1 MKHTDWQQIEEI
13 LASVLELPEEQRSAR
28 VEQLCAGNASLRSE
42 LQSLLA
48 AHDHAGSFLEVKT
61 QISSDSAGTVSLVS
75 KQLGPYRLLEP
86 IGHGGMG
93 TVYRAER
100 ADGQFQK
107 QVAVKVV
114 PAALHSQELLRRF
127 TSEQQILATLEHP
140 NIARLLDAGVSPD
153 GLPYLVM
160 EYVEGVPITDY
171 CRDRRLPLQERLRLF
186 QTVCST
192 VHYAHQHLIVHRDIK
207 PANILVTKEG
217 TPKLLDFGIA
227 KLLDPWMNPG
237 ADSTQSIFNPMTPD
251 YASPEQAQGEALT
264 TATDVYSLGV
274 ILYELLANQRPYS
287 VADKSSTEAIR
298 MICEIEPEKPSAL
311 VRHRMKKDPSAPR
324 EPGLSSELDA
334 VVGKAMRKDPQQR
347 YGSAQDLAQDI
358 SRYLGGQTVL
368 AHRGSLRYSATKF
381 IGRHKIA
388 AASVLIVLTLAVA
401 GVSAIIWQAQVAI
414 RERETAKAVND
425 FLQND
430 LLAQAS
436 SWNQAGP
443 GSKPDPDIKVR
454 TALDRAA
461 SRIGGNFDKQPLVEA
476 SIRQTIGKTYYELG
490 LYSDAQPQLERAL
503 ALRRG
508 VQGDQHPDM
517 LPAMNVLALV
527 YLAGAKYA
535 DAESLLKRTLE
546 LRRRNLGEAHPATL
560 KSMADLSYVYLR
572 QGRYAE
578 AEQLCSRA
586 VEIQRRTLGEEH
598 PDTIDSEGDLG
609 EIYQAEGQLAKAEL
623 LLTKAFQSGRRVLGE
638 EHPETLITANAL
650 ALLYRA
656 ETKYPEADLLLTRT
670 LEIERRALG
679 KENPDTLASMN
690 DLANLYRDEG
700 KLDKAEPLLS
710 RVLEVRKRTLGE
722 QHPGTLLAMMN
733 LGKLYRSEGK
743 YDQGAI
749 LLRKALEERRRTQGN
764 EHADTLYTMY
774 ELARLYVDQGNDDR
788 AEPLLTAFLEIRR
801 HVPSPGQRGVSFLSS
816 YSDTAGVL
824 ALLGRIRLRQHRYS
838 EAEVALREGLEGHG
852 KDAPVPWQRYEMQS
866 MLGASLAAQARF
878 EEAEPF
884 LLSAYQALTR
894 HQREIPWD
902 SRSTA
907 EQTRHR
913 IIELYQSWGKPD
925 KAEAWRREHPSVISP
940 ERGP

>member
-1 MKHTDWQQIEEI
+1 MKHTDWQQIEPI
-13 LASVLELPEEQRSAR
+13 LASVLELSEQQRSAR

-48 AHDHAGSFLEVKT
+48 AHDRAGSFLEVKT
-61 QISSDSAGTVSLVS
+61 QISLDSAETVSLVS

-114 PAALHSQELLRRF
+114 PAAVHSQELLRRS

-160 EYVEGVPITDY
+160 DYVEGVPITDY
-171 CRDRRLPLQERLRLF
+171 CRDRRLPLQDRLRLF

-207 PANILVTKEG
+207 PANILVTDERI
-217 TPKLLDFGIA
+217 PKLLDFGIA

-237 ADSTQSIFNPMTPD
+237 AGSTQSIFNPMTPD
-251 YASPEQAQGEALT
+251 YASPEQARGEALT

-298 MICEIEPEKPSAL
+298 MICELEPEKPSAL
-311 VRHRMKKDPSAPR
+311 VRNRMKKDPSAPR

-334 VVGKAMRKDPQQR
+334 VVAKAMRKDPQQR
-347 YGSAQDLAQDI
+347 YVSAQDLAQDI
-358 SRYLGGQTVL
+358 SRYLDGLTVL
-368 AHRGSLRYSATKF
+368 AHRGSLRYSVTKF
-381 IGRHKIA
+381 IHRHKLA
-388 AASVLIVLTLAVA
+388 AASVLIMLTLTVA

-436 SWNQAGP
+436 ARKQAGP
-443 GSKPDPDIKVR
+443 GSKPDPDIRVR

-461 SRIGGNFDKQPLVEA
+461 SSIGGKFNKQPLVEA
-476 SIRQTIGKTYYELG
+476 SIRQTIGQTYYDLS

-508 VQGDQHPDM
+508 VLGDQHPDM
-517 LPAMNVLALV
+517 LPAMH
-527 YLAGAKYA
+527 YLACLDIYLAKYA
-535 DAESLLKRTLE
+535 DAESLLKRILE
-546 LRRRNLGEAHPATL
+546 LRRRNLGEVHPETL
-560 KSMADLSYVYLR
+560 ASMDDLSVVYLR

-578 AEQLCSRA
+578 AEPLSSRA
-586 VEIQRRTLGEEH
+586 LEIQRRTLGEEH
-598 PDTIDSEGDLG
+598 PDTLDSESHLG
-609 EIYQAEGQLAKAEL
+609 WVYHAQGQLAKAET
-623 LLTKAFQSGRRVLGE
+623 LLTKVFQSRRRVQGE
-638 EHPETLITANAL
+638 EHPDTLRAAIAL
-650 ALLYRA
+650 ALVYRDQA
-656 ETKYPEADLLLTRT
+656 KYPEADLLLAQTVEIQRRT
-670 LEIERRALG
+670 LGEEHH
-679 KENPDTLASMN
+679 DTLACMSN
-690 DLANLYRDEG
+690 LANLYRDEG
-700 KLDKAEPLLS
+700 KLDQAEALLS
-710 RVLEVRKRTLGE
+710 RVLEAFKRKLGE
-722 QHPGTLLAMMN
+722 EHPDTLRTMMN
-733 LGKLYRSEGK
+733 LGVLYRSEGK

-749 LLRKALEERRRTQGN
+749 LIRKVLEEQRQTQGN
-764 EHADTLYTMY
+764 EHADTLWTMY
-774 ELARLYVDQGNDDR
+774 QLARLYVEQGNDEQ

-801 HVPSPGQRGVSFLSS
+801 HAPSPGQRGVSFLSS

-824 ALLGRIRLRQHRYS
+824 ALVGRIRLRQHGYS
-838 EAEVALREGLEGHG
+838 QAEAALREGLEGHG

-866 MLGASLAAQARF
+866 MLGASLMAQRRF
-878 EEAEPF
+878 EQAEPL
-884 LLSAYQALTR
+884 LLSTYQTLTLHR
-894 HQREIPWD
+894 SEIPWD

-913 IIELYQSWGKPD
+913 IVELYQSWGKPD
-925 KAEAWRREHPSVISP
+925 KAEAWRHEHRSVTLP
-940 ERGP
+940 QRGP